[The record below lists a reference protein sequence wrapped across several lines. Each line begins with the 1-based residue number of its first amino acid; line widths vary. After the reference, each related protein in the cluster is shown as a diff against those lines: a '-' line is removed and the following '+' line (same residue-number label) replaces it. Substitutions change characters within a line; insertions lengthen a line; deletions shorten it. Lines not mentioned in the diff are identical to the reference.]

1 MPTPE
6 LFRSEPDGAARGVV
20 LMLHGGAKTGVE
32 AVADGSASFWR
43 TSRMR
48 DAIQARIHDAGLSL
62 WLLRFS
68 VRGWNL
74 GVADEPSPVPDARWA
89 LQQVE
94 REHPGLPVVLLGHSM
109 GARTAVHAADHPGVV
124 GVVGLAPWLE
134 PGDPVTALTDRHLVA
149 GHGSRDRITSAK
161 MTRKYVDRASDV
173 AASADFVDMGRL
185 GHYMLAHP
193 GRWNRFAVDA
203 TLDVLGR
210 AEQDRVQHGS
220 REGANENAADV
231 RRES

>member
-1 MPTPE
+1 
-6 LFRSEPDGAARGVV
+6 
-20 LMLHGGAKTGVE
+20 
-32 AVADGSASFWR
+32 
-43 TSRMR
+43 MR

-203 TLDVLGR
+203 TLDLLGR